1 MTDRNA
7 LRRLARDLDRLFSP
21 EKPKRPSMTTYRR
34 KAQTLASRIGVT
46 VEYDREMHVYLV
58 IPPEHI
64 ENTDADR
71 FNGDHCAADWK
82 EALWMVEEYAKTL
95 PAIAG

>member
-1 MTDRNA
+1 MATTTIRFEEMPSVI
-7 LRRLARDLDRLFSP
+7 LDGCDAGLLDG
-21 EKPKRPSMTTYRR
+21 EC
-34 KAQTLASRIGVT
+34 T

-95 PAIAG
+95 PSIAG